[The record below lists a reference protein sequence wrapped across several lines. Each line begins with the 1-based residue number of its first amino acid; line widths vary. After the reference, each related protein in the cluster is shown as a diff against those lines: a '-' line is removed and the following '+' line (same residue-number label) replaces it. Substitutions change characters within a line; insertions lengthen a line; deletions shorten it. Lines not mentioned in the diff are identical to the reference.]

1 LATTDSVRIFNQM
14 KVMSEMSVLLKQAMA
29 YAGATGRF
37 QGFIAF
43 VKNNPEAYSHEQL
56 LDELFKLN
64 DDITDKL
71 VAVEVEDEQE

>member
-14 KVMSEMSVLLKQAMA
+14 KVMSETMELLKTAMT
-29 YAGATGRF
+29 YAGAVGQV

-64 DDITDKL
+64 GAINDKL
-71 VAVEVEDEQE
+71 AAVEVEAEQ

>member
-1 LATTDSVRIFNQM
+1 
-14 KVMSEMSVLLKQAMA
+14 MSEMNELLKTAMV
-29 YAGATGRF
+29 YAGAAGQF

-64 DDITDKL
+64 GAINDKL
-71 VAVEVEDEQE
+71 AAVEVVDEQ

>member
-1 LATTDSVRIFNQM
+1 
-14 KVMSEMSVLLKQAMA
+14 MSEMSVLLKQAMT
-29 YAGATGRF
+29 YAGAVGQV

-64 DDITDKL
+64 DAVSAKL
-71 VAVEVEDEQE
+71 TAVEAVDEQE

>member
-1 LATTDSVRIFNQM
+1 
-14 KVMSEMSVLLKQAMA
+14 MSEMSVLLKQAMT
-29 YAGATGRF
+29 YAGAVGQV

-64 DDITDKL
+64 DAVNAKL
-71 VAVEVEDEQE
+71 AAVEVEAEQE